1 VRVRL
6 GRRCRHTSGGGSHQH
21 WSRSGWTVDAVQLS
35 ATFARLSVRGSGL
48 VVVDI
53 AIDVPPGHP
62 PVVSIAGPTFDLEE
76 LAGRKLVALFDRA
89 EARDFAD
96 LDVARRPTSATR
108 PAHSPTERGVELGI
122 RRGAGDGNRTRVLSL
137 GIGPERFRDQDCLA
151 KALVRASGQSQRIH
165 RVPTGPTPLWHGCG
179 TTVAGAMII
188 AKEER
193 TAGCPSRR
201 RSRERPRRCAV
212 RVHRSNGR
220 SHRARLSGRGP
231 SAVAARRRRP
241 SAADRTRTGSRSRG
255 RT

>member
-35 ATFARLSVRGSGL
+35 ATFSRLSALGSRLSVRGSGL

-96 LDVARRPTSATR
+96 LDVARMWHDDRLRRLDPLTRLPKEALSWGFDVERVTGIEPAFSAWESDRNGSVTRTVSRKPWSERPV
-108 PAHSPTERGVELGI
+108 SPNASIVY
-122 RRGAGDGNRTRVLSL
+122 
-137 GIGPERFRDQDCLA
+137 Q
-151 KALVRASGQSQRIH
+151 LV
-165 RVPTGPTPLWHGCG
+165 PLRCG
-179 TTVAGAMII
+179 TDV
-188 AKEER
+188 
-193 TAGCPSRR
+193 
-201 RSRERPRRCAV
+201 
-212 RVHRSNGR
+212 
-220 SHRARLSGRGP
+220 
-231 SAVAARRRRP
+231 ARRLR
-241 SAADRTRTGSRSRG
+241 AQ
-255 RT
+255 